1 MRRSIGNAAAENAM
15 TDLLSVEQALEHILA
30 KATRLPLEHVPLEEA
45 AGRVLAQDV
54 AAGADLP
61 PFATS
66 TMDGYAVRAA
76 DVRAAPVRLRVTQD
90 IRAGAALPGPIGAG
104 EAARIMTGALLPQGA
119 DAVVP
124 VEQTDAAWSY
134 GAAPLPDVGIRQPA
148 APGANVR
155 PPGDDVRA
163 GQAVLR
169 AGRRLR
175 PPDIGLLAALG
186 WAQVPVTRRPRAAVI
201 STGDEL
207 LPVDAPLRPGAVYDS
222 NSYTIA
228 ALVENWG
235 GAARRLPIAGDT
247 LAAVRG
253 VFAQALDLAPD
264 IVISTAGVS
273 VGAADVVRLALEELG
288 EVSLWR
294 VNMRPGKPL
303 TFGHLRGVPFFGLPG
318 NPVSAAVTFDVFV
331 RPFLLRQQNQP
342 DTTATAT
349 AVTADDLHTDGRRS
363 YLRVTLSR
371 DGGQLTARTTGTQSS
386 SALLSLVL
394 ADGLLIVPE
403 NVTFVPAGSVLAV
416 RLLGGFESAVYRNE

>member
-1 MRRSIGNAAAENAM
+1 MA
-15 TDLLSVEQALEHILA
+15 DLLSVEQALDHILA
-30 KATRLPLEHVPLEEA
+30 RAVPLPAEQVPLAAA
-45 AGRVLAQDV
+45 AGRVLAQD
-54 AAGADLP
+54 AAADADLP

-66 TMDGYAVRAA
+66 SMDGYAVRAA
-76 DVRAAPVRLRVTQD
+76 DVAAAPVRLRVTQD
-90 IRAGAALPGPIGAG
+90 ILAGAAPHSAVGPG
-104 EAARIMTGALLPQGA
+104 EAARIMTGAPLPPGA

-124 VEQTDAAWSY
+124 VEQTDAHWTH
-134 GAAPLPDVGIRQPA
+134 GDTAALPPEIGIHQPA

-155 PPGDDVRA
+155 RPGEDVRA
-163 GQAVLR
+163 GQVVLR

-186 WAQVPVTRRPRAAVI
+186 WAQVPVARRPRVAVV

-207 LPVDAPLRPGAVYDS
+207 LPVEAPLRPGAIRDS

-228 ALVENWG
+228 ALVESWG
-235 GAARRLPIAGDT
+235 GAALRLPVARDT
-247 LAAVRG
+247 LDSVRA

-264 IVISTAGVS
+264 LVISTAGVS
-273 VGAADVVRLALEELG
+273 VGAADVVRLALAELG
-288 EVSLWR
+288 EVSIWR

-331 RPFLLRQQNQP
+331 RPFLLRQQRQP
-342 DTTATAT
+342 DTAAVAA
-349 AVTADDLHTDGRRS
+349 AVTAEDLRSDGRRS

-371 DGGQLTARTTGTQSS
+371 EGGQLVARTTGTQSS
-386 SALLSLVL
+386 GALLSLVL

-403 NVTFVPAGSVLAV
+403 NTTFVPAGSVLPV
-416 RLLGGFESAVYRNE
+416 RLLGGSETAI